1 MKITGNGR
9 NPVYGAGLGRNSG
22 GRPRKD
28 GSRADT
34 RPTLAEAGFSKR
46 QMARMRALAR
56 LTGEEFEAAIAAFR
70 AEWDRT
76 GRKPAI
82 ERFITR
88 RGDNTRLER
97 ETDANM
103 ARLDSI
109 LRRIE
114 RDYEYTTLPGMAK
127 RCACSSR

>member
-1 MKITGNGR
+1 MSR
-9 NPVYGAGLGRNSG
+9 PGLGRNRG
-22 GRPRKD
+22 GRPRRD

-34 RPTLAEAGFSKR
+34 RPTYADAGFSKR
-46 QMARMRALAR
+46 EAARMRALAR
-56 LTGEEFEAAIAAFR
+56 LTDEEFEAALAARR
-70 AEWDRT
+70 AEWNRT

-82 ERFITR
+82 ERFITQ

-103 ARLDSI
+103 ARLHST

-114 RDYEYTTLPGMAK
+114 RDYEHDASLTGEAMRLFVAIT
-127 RCACSSR
+127 RQTWREWR